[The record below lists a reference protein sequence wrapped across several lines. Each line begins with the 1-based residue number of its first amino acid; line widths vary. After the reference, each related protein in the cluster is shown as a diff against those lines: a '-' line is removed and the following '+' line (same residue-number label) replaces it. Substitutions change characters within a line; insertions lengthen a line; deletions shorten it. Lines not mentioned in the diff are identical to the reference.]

1 MSSPLRLPVL
11 FAALALVAAPSLALA
26 QAPASSVGVRL
37 FNTQCLACH
46 GEKSTLAGPTLKG
59 VAGAPIAGRSDFAYS
74 AGLKAKRGTWT
85 DANLDAYL
93 AKPLAFAPGTRM
105 VVSVP
110 NANSRADLV
119 TYMKTLK

>member
-1 MSSPLRLPVL
+1 MSSPLRLP
-11 FAALALVAAPSLALA
+11 ALLVGLGLAAAPSLALA
-26 QAPASSVGVRL
+26 QTPASSVGGRL
-37 FNTQCLACH
+37 FSTQCAACH

-59 VAGAPIAGRSDFAYS
+59 VAGAPIAGRSDYAYS
-74 AGLKAKRGTWT
+74 AGLKAKGGTWT
-85 DANLDAYL
+85 DANLNAYL

-110 NANSRADLV
+110 DANSRAALV

>member
-1 MSSPLRLPVL
+1 
-11 FAALALVAAPSLALA
+11 
-26 QAPASSVGVRL
+26 
-37 FNTQCLACH
+37 
-46 GEKSTLAGPTLKG
+46 